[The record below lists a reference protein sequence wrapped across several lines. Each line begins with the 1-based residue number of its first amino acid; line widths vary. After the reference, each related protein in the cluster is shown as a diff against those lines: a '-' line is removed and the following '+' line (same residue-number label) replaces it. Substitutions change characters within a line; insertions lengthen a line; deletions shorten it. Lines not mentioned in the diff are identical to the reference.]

1 VAAVGRVV
9 GLPVRGRRPRIA
21 EVTLDAKE
29 IHELIEI
36 LSRSSLTT
44 LEIEREGFRLRLE
57 KNPLDGQVPTYV
69 MRAPEAVAPTV
80 PMMAPPAVAA
90 APAPAAPAAAADPL
104 ASAPPDGSVELRSP
118 FVGTFYRAPSP
129 DANPFVEIGGKVRKG
144 QVVCIVEAMKL
155 MNEIEAEVEGEMV
168 GFIAADVK
176 PAAKLAWIATFCV
189 APGYRRRGIG
199 SELLKTCEE
208 RLEVPSVRL
217 SVRASNQEAIRL
229 YLSFGY
235 QKVGLWRDYYQ
246 DREDAL
252 VMEKALPQ

>member
-1 VAAVGRVV
+1 MTSETLTVPGSAVRIVPATWRDLRPLRVV
-9 GLPVRGRRPRIA
+9 EKACFGSDSWPL
-21 EVTLDAKE
+21 LD
-29 IHELIEI
+29 LLGI
-36 LSRSSLTT
+36 LTMP
-44 LEIEREGFRLRLE
+44 GVLRL
-57 KNPLDGQVPTYV
+57 K
-69 MRAPEAVAPTV
+69 
-80 PMMAPPAVAA
+80 
-90 APAPAAPAAAADPL
+90 
-104 ASAPPDGSVELRSP
+104 
-118 FVGTFYRAPSP
+118 
-129 DANPFVEIGGKVRKG
+129 
-144 QVVCIVEAMKL
+144 
-155 MNEIEAEVEGEMV
+155 AEVEGEMV

-208 RLEVPSVRL
+208 LLEVPSVRL